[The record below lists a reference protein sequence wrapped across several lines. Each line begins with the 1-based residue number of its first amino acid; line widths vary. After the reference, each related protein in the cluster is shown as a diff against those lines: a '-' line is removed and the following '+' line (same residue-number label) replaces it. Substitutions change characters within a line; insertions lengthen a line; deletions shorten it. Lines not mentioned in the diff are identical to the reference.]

1 MSGPHGPVSRP
12 ITAGA
17 EESVVRERTGMRRA
31 RRRMPALFI
40 AAAAAAAVACA
51 DQEGGD
57 DLDTPP
63 AADTMAQGGTSTDVA
78 SPPQRSA
85 APSDGMQVQVWFAR
99 GEQMVPVTRTV
110 AAAPDTLGVA
120 VAALLAG
127 PTPEEQAQGLSS
139 WFSDAT
145 AEALRSARVTPD
157 GLAIVDLSDLRRI
170 IPNASSSLGSTQL
183 LDALNATVFA
193 ASSADSI
200 EYRFGGS
207 CEAFG
212 EFVQRGCIR
221 YRRR

>member
-17 EESVVRERTGMRRA
+17 EASVVRERTGMRRT

-78 SPPQRSA
+78 SPQRSA